1 MTAKTLLKLLF
12 TAILLAMVAGTG
24 WASLHQPVQHWGGLT
39 TGPDHYWTI
48 ATLMDAYCGFLTFYA
63 WVFYKEGRWLPRLGW
78 FLAIMALGNLAMATY
93 ALQQLMR
100 VGPEQHASTMLTA
113 RNP

>member
-1 MTAKTLLKLLF
+1 VTAKTLLRLLF
-12 TAILLAMVAGTG
+12 SAILLAMMAGTG

-39 TGPDHYWTI
+39 TGPDRYWTT

-63 WVFYKEGRWLPRLGW
+63 WVFYKENRWLPRLGW

-93 ALQQLMR
+93 ALRELMR
-100 VGPEQHASTMLTA
+100 LGPEQHASTMLTA